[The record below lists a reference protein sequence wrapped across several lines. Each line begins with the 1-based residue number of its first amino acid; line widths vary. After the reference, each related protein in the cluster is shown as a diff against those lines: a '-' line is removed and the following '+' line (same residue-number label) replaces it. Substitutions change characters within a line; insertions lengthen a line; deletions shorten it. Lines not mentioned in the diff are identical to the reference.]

1 MVAFDCPAGNEQQD
15 AGNPLEHTPD
25 AAPHFH
31 NNSAKTL
38 DEVLDHYNIFFS
50 QFADGTVGLGCDPEA
65 AQCLSEADK
74 VDIIN
79 FMQLLSFEN
88 STGHGPPMATTEA
101 GHDDQM

>member
-1 MVAFDCPAGNEQQD
+1 LVAFDCPAGNEQRD
-15 AGNPLEHTPD
+15 AGNPIEHTPD
-25 AAPHFH
+25 TAPYFH

-38 DEVLDHYNIFFS
+38 DEVLDHYSIFFS

-88 STGHGPPMATTEA
+88 STGHGLPMATTEA